1 MVTIATQP
9 KSGSADI
16 HDLFLDEAG
25 NLAMARDAEA
35 VGQHARQ
42 RIMTYR
48 GEWFLDTQVG
58 VPWLQQ
64 IMGQSP
70 VTRSVLAEAVIKTEL
85 SETRG
90 ATGIDSFSISFDRTK
105 RSIDSYDIS
114 VSTIYDVSAQL

>member
-1 MVTIATQP
+1 MITIATQP
-9 KSGSADI
+9 KPGSADI
-16 HDLFLDEAG
+16 HDLFLDASG

-35 VGQHARQ
+35 IGQHARQ

-48 GEWFLDTQVG
+48 GEWFLDIQVG

-85 SETRG
+85 FETRG
-90 ATGIDSFSISFDRTK
+90 VTGIDSFAISFDRIK
-105 RSIDSYDIS
+105 RSLDSYNIS
-114 VSTIYDVSAQL
+114 VSTMFDSSAQL